1 MGKKKHRFI
10 SQAAKLTDSIDS
22 YLQMIDDFRDR
33 RGLKH
38 ELWVCLILILIGY
51 LCGKNT
57 MCGIERYL
65 KIRERDL
72 RKILPLYGEQGQGI
86 PSHNTLSR
94 IMEKLSF
101 ERLHHVFLL
110 WIDDLTSDIADDRG
124 QICADGKGIRAARP
138 GESETRVP
146 YVLNALL
153 DMKDVIR
160 LYVALRKVGLKTNEI
175 KVLPELLELIELNN
189 KTVTVDAI
197 GTQTKVVSLL
207 GERGANYILPTKG
220 NQESF
225 RQDLESHFRM
235 MVQDGDVIRIGPVE
249 DPKPAH
255 GRIERRTAW
264 LVEADDLITDRQGF
278 ESIRYICLIRR
289 ERITVRKRKQIK
301 SSIQEVFYFSDFCG
315 DAAEFESVVR
325 NHWICESAHWWI
337 DHHLCEDQC
346 TARKGF
352 AIENLALMRR
362 IVYNIVQLTCKKKGI
377 EPSSYDA
384 FFHSFANV
392 RNVLFRPLLIV

>member
-1 MGKKKHRFI
+1 
-10 SQAAKLTDSIDS
+10 
-22 YLQMIDDFRDR
+22 MIDDFRDR

-65 KIRERDL
+65 KIREREL

-101 ERLHHVFLL
+101 GRLHHVFLL

-138 GESETRVP
+138 GGSETRVP

-175 KVLPELLELIELNN
+175 K
-189 KTVTVDAI
+189 
-197 GTQTKVVSLL
+197 
-207 GERGANYILPTKG
+207 ILPDFLNSLSLTTK
-220 NQESF
+220 QSRLMQSEL
-225 RQDLESHFRM
+225 RPKLSHSLANG
-235 MVQDGDVIRIGPVE
+235 VQTTFCPQKATRNPSDRTWKVISG
-249 DPKPAH
+249 
-255 GRIERRTAW
+255 
-264 LVEADDLITDRQGF
+264 
-278 ESIRYICLIRR
+278 
-289 ERITVRKRKQIK
+289 
-301 SSIQEVFYFSDFCG
+301 
-315 DAAEFESVVR
+315 
-325 NHWICESAHWWI
+325 
-337 DHHLCEDQC
+337 
-346 TARKGF
+346 
-352 AIENLALMRR
+352 
-362 IVYNIVQLTCKKKGI
+362 
-377 EPSSYDA
+377 
-384 FFHSFANV
+384 
-392 RNVLFRPLLIV
+392 